1 MHTDNDYFFLKKRI
15 KNPNRLKFYDFPV
28 IYKLRY
34 SKEFY
39 FLGRPFEMVPYR
51 FSSKL
56 VTYLNKKFDVGRLG
70 MLNFSAIIFS
80 L

>member
-1 MHTDNDYFFLKKRI
+1 MQIMIFFSLKK
-15 KNPNRLKFYDFPV
+15 NLNYLKFYDFPV

-39 FLGRPFEMVPYR
+39 FLGRPFKMIPYR

-56 VTYLNKKFDVGRLG
+56 VTYLNKNFDVGRSG
-70 MLNFSAIIFS
+70 MLNFSAIIFP

>member
-1 MHTDNDYFFLKKRI
+1 MLK
-15 KNPNRLKFYDFPV
+15 
-28 IYKLRY
+28 RY

-56 VTYLNKKFDVGRLG
+56 VTYLNKNFDVGRLG